1 MTLDWDRLVARR
13 APDIHGW
20 LKATLPALERMW
32 SAEGLI
38 YLSNGAPAIE
48 EIPIARLRQ
57 AHADAWEEPEEA
69 LSYGDG
75 GGYPPLRREIAL
87 RMAGRGVKVD
97 ADEIL
102 ITNGSQQGL
111 DLVGRALLDPGDV
124 VIVEGPSYFG
134 AMQAF
139 DPYEIGYRVAP
150 ADEYGLI
157 PEALKP
163 LLYAEPRPKLIY
175 TIPTFQN
182 PTGTTIPTE
191 RRCEILSMAR
201 EASVAIVEDDPYG
214 DIYFTPDPFQPLRA
228 LDPDVIYLGTFSKT
242 LAPALRMG
250 WMIAPAAVHQLA
262 FWSKEGIDMMS
273 DRFVQRAVTRTV
285 ENGWL
290 DQYLDGARDFYR
302 ERRDAL
308 LAALAREMPEGVSW
322 TEPKGG
328 FFLWVT
334 LPEGFNSDDLLS
346 LAVDEGV
353 GFLPGSC
360 FFPEPAPHR
369 GLRLSYPSP
378 DPEKI
383 AEGIR
388 RLGVATRRL
397 LEG

>member
-1 MTLDWDRLVARR
+1 MNWDRLVAQR
-13 APDIHGW
+13 APEIHGW
-20 LKATLPALERMW
+20 LKATLPALEQMW
-32 SAEGLI
+32 AAKGLI

-48 EIPIARLRQ
+48 QIPIARLRQ

-75 GGYPPLRREIAL
+75 GGYPPLRQEIAR
-87 RMAGRGVKVD
+87 RMAGRGVSVATD
-97 ADEIL
+97 QIL
-102 ITNGSQQGL
+102 VTNGSQQGL
-111 DLVGRALLDPGDV
+111 DLVGRALLDPGDI

-139 DPYEIGYRVAP
+139 DAYEIGYRVAP
-150 ADEYGLI
+150 ADEHGLI
-157 PEALKP
+157 PEALEP
-163 LLYAEPRPKLIY
+163 LLYEEPRPKILY

-182 PTGTTIPTE
+182 PTGTTIPDG
-191 RRCEILSMAR
+191 RRRAILAMTRA
-201 EASVAIVEDDPYG
+201 ANVAVVEDDPYG
-214 DIYFTPDPFQPLRA
+214 DIYFTPDPVRPLRS

-250 WMIAPAAVHQLA
+250 WMIAPEAVLRLA

-273 DRFVQRAVTRTV
+273 DRFVQRAVVRTV

-290 DQYLDGARDFYR
+290 DHYLDGARAFYR

-308 LAALAREMPEGVSW
+308 LAALEREMPDGVTW
-322 TEPKGG
+322 TQPEGG
-328 FFLWVT
+328 FFLWVS
-334 LPEGFNSDDLLS
+334 LPEGYSSDDLLA
-346 LAVDEGV
+346 LAVEEGV

-369 GLRLSYPSP
+369 GFRLSYPSP
-378 DPEKI
+378 DAETI
-383 AEGIR
+383 AEGVR

-397 LEG
+397 LGA